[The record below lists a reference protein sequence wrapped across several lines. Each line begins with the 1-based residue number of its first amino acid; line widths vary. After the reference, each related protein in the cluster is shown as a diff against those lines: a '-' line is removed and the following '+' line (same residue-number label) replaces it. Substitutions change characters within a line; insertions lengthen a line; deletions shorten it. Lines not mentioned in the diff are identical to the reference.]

1 MSADYESQPR
11 EPSHNGQSG
20 RPGNEHP
27 DHVKYTAPDRLP
39 RISDTTLRDSAHMP
53 GVDFRPEDGVVIAR
67 LLRAVGIDAIE
78 VGIVSAADGGDL
90 DLCRAVLDEVGAR
103 HAMTLVLARS
113 RAQTRTDLRLSHE
126 LGFRAV
132 MLSVPT
138 SDEHATLKLGTA
150 SRKRIMNL
158 AADAIRTAKD
168 LGLHI
173 TFSAED
179 GARTEIAFLR
189 EYAAYGLAAGADR
202 IRLAET
208 VSILTPDST
217 RRMVSQVVAAAP
229 GLEVE
234 IHSHNML
241 GLAVANAIAAG
252 EAGAS
257 WISATVGGLGE
268 RGGNTPLAEVLACM
282 WRFWSDDRYQLGYLT
297 ELSQQVAARSGTSFG
312 ATSGPTAELSYSYEI
327 AGQWQNPG
335 AFEAVPA
342 ELVGNKRGIRVRSR
356 LRPALMRAF
365 LPPGVA
371 DDVDLDLF
379 TQDVRDRFLPAG
391 RQCLN
396 EAGLMSLISS
406 YAAHHNVEQGA

>member
-11 EPSHNGQSG
+11 EPSQNGQPG
-20 RPGNEHP
+20 RTGNDHP

-67 LLRAVGIDAIE
+67 LLRDVGIEAIE

-103 HAMTLVLARS
+103 HAMTLVLARG
-113 RAQTRTDLRLSHE
+113 RAQTRTDLQLAHE

-132 MLSVPT
+132 MLSIPT

-150 SRKRIMNL
+150 SRKRIMSL

-168 LGLHI
+168 LGFHI

-179 GARTEIAFLR
+179 GARTEIAFLQ
-189 EYAAYGLAAGADR
+189 EYAAHGLAAGADR

-217 RRMVSQVVAAAP
+217 RRMVSQVAAAAP

-297 ELSQQVAARSGTSFG
+297 ELSRQVAARSGTSFG

-365 LPPGVA
+365 LPPGAA

-379 TQDVRDRFLPAG
+379 TEDVRDRFLPAG

-396 EAGLMSLISS
+396 EADLMSLISS
-406 YAAHHNVEQGA
+406 YAAHHSVEQGA